1 MIIVVFR
8 NPLAQNNRQ
17 GKKANKKSTC
27 WIWLTSILL
36 HRNRLFPPKS
46 MENSIFRRLHLCHH
60 QNAQNAT
67 FADLYHLGPLS
78 SLVSHCQL
86 GQVFACLLDACGLE
100 TQFLESMTMSCKPW
114 SSQAK
119 IAAHAHYHCTRSLQG
134 LQGTW
139 NEIWKLLE
147 VLVHIWTM
155 TIRKIDLD
163 FLE

>member
-67 FADLYHLGPLS
+67 FADLYHLGPLW

-86 GQVFACLLDACGLE
+86 GQVSNACWMLVA
-100 TQFLESMTMSCKPW
+100 
-114 SSQAK
+114 
-119 IAAHAHYHCTRSLQG
+119 
-134 LQGTW
+134 
-139 NEIWKLLE
+139 WKLSSWNQWLW
-147 VLVHIWTM
+147 VAN
-155 TIRKIDLD
+155 LD
-163 FLE
+163 RHKPKLLRMRTTTVFGPSKDSKVPETKYGSYWKSWFTSGLWLYARLT